1 MISGLL
7 DGILHQWVM
16 ILWTLFVCFNPISI
30 TSKAP
35 WPWQLAQGKIAKHPR
50 VVIIEFML
58 NQPLPHSL
66 PQHQWHHGLV
76 NQLNSTMV
84 EWILRRPACFTASP
98 ADLSLCQ
105 CAGAKNGTRSHKFAR
120 HCVLYLLRSPSF
132 NLILAQ
138 SSFPLSTLF
147 GSIDLSLSNFA
158 FSDST
163 KWVTHCLFSKWAAC
177 ISEKISLS
185 GFSLK
190 TVLYFHFHYGHQLFF
205 NFPGEIQEFFF
216 QSIHNFDTRQTQLI
230 SVRSTNWRKVATS
243 FSLNFE

>member
-66 PQHQWHHGLV
+66 PQLQWHHGLV

-84 EWILRRPACFTASP
+84 EWILRRPVCFTASP
-98 ADLSLCQ
+98 ADLSRQ
-105 CAGAKNGTRSHKFAR
+105 CAGARNGTRSHKFAR

-147 GSIDLSLSNFA
+147 GSIDLSLSNFS

-190 TVLYFHFHYGHQLFF
+190 TVLYFHFHYVGQAGTLH
-205 NFPGEIQEFFF
+205 EIFF
-216 QSIHNFDTRQTQLI
+216 QSIYNSDTRQTKLK
-230 SVRSTNWRKVATS
+230 NYW
-243 FSLNFE
+243 

>member
-138 SSFPLSTLF
+138 SSFPLSTSF

-158 FSDST
+158 VSDST
-163 KWVTHCLFSKWAAC
+163 FANELPTVSFQNGLLAFLSKYHFVGFPWKLFC
-177 ISEKISLS
+177 TFTFIM
-185 GFSLK
+185 
-190 TVLYFHFHYGHQLFF
+190 
-205 NFPGEIQEFFF
+205 
-216 QSIHNFDTRQTQLI
+216 
-230 SVRSTNWRKVATS
+230 
-243 FSLNFE
+243 